1 MINKIKIAFWGSS
14 KFSVY
19 CLEELKSQ
27 AILPSLIIT
36 TPDMPTGRGLKLTP
50 TPVKVWA
57 EQNNIECLTP
67 NKLGAEFITKLVTY
81 NLDLSLVASYGKIIP
96 KNVIDFPKYNTL
108 NIHPSL
114 LPKYRG
120 PSPLQEQILNDE
132 KNIGITI
139 MQIDEQVDHG
149 PIVSQKKLGIIDWPV
164 KFDGFEKITAEE
176 GVKLFIEILPDWI
189 LGKIK
194 PAEQIHSE
202 ATFTK
207 KVEKNDGL
215 LDLEFDDPYKN
226 YLKFL
231 AYSTWPQVF
240 FFIEKKNNLTSTLP
254 LANGREKMRVIIKD
268 AEYANG
274 QFIILKVLPEGK
286 KEMPYEDF
294 LRGLK

>member
-1 MINKIKIAFWGSS
+1 MTNNIKIAFWGSS

-27 AILPSLIIT
+27 AVLPTLIIT

-57 EQNNIECLTP
+57 EQNNIECLAP
-67 NKLGAEFITKLVTY
+67 NKLDADFLTQLSTY

-96 KNVIDFPKYNTL
+96 KNIIDLPKYNSL

-120 PSPLQEQILNDE
+120 SSPLQEQILNDE
-132 KNIGITI
+132 KNVGVTI

-149 PIVSQKKLGIIDWPV
+149 PIVSQKMSEITGWPV
-164 KFDGFEKITAEE
+164 KFETLEKITAEG
-176 GVKLFIEILPDWI
+176 GVKLFVDILPNWI

-194 PAEQIHSE
+194 PTEQIHSE
-202 ATFTK
+202 AIFTK

-240 FFIEKKNNLTSTLP
+240 FFIEKDEK
-254 LANGREKMRVIIKD
+254 KMRVIIKD
-268 AEYANG
+268 AEYING
-274 QFIILKVLPEGK
+274 QFKILKVLPEGK